1 MLQTGV
7 ISNARDPARDAWLYN
22 PRAASGS
29 RFRTLAASGIN
40 RYYHSIALLLPDA
53 SIMVAGCEYGEWQPA
68 DRNLGHGQHA
78 NCCSFE
84 LLLTS
89 CDILDTCT
97 AAFLCVLL
105 RTPSSIM
112 TVHWLQ

>member
-53 SIMVAGCEYGEWQPA
+53 SIMVAGCEYGETQPA
-68 DRNLGHGQHA
+68 VALGTCAVALNRYRNERRSQHRA
-78 NCCSFE
+78 P
-84 LLLTS
+84 
-89 CDILDTCT
+89 
-97 AAFLCVLL
+97 A
-105 RTPSSIM
+105 
-112 TVHWLQ
+112 

>member
-40 RYYHSIALLLPDA
+40 RYYHSIALLLPDG
-53 SIMVAGCEYGEWQPA
+53 SIFVAGCEYGK
-68 DRNLGHGQHA
+68 R
-78 NCCSFE
+78 
-84 LLLTS
+84 
-89 CDILDTCT
+89 
-97 AAFLCVLL
+97 
-105 RTPSSIM
+105 RPSSRISLSDM
-112 TVHWLQ
+112 VRMQLPYH